1 VASVG
6 ILGGT
11 FNPPH
16 RGHLALAR
24 TALEQLG
31 LDEVWLMPVALPPHK
46 SLKDDPGLEHRVELC
61 RRLAAEDPR
70 LRVSR
75 LEADRGG
82 PSFTVDTLRA
92 LRESHPEH
100 ELTFIAGGDMA
111 ASLPTW
117 REPDELLALV
127 RFAVAE
133 RSAARRSEIER
144 ALAGL
149 GGGREVL
156 FLDMPPDDASSSEVR
171 RRVAGGSGPGD
182 LVPAGVARYIVE
194 QGLYGASV
202 SAR

>member
-31 LDEVWLMPVALPPHK
+31 LDEVWLMPVARPHK
-46 SLKDDPGLEHRVELC
+46 EVRDDPGVEHRVQLA

-75 LEADRGG
+75 VEADRGG
-82 PSFTVDTLRA
+82 PSFSVDTLRA

-100 ELTFIAGGDMA
+100 ELTFILGGDVA
-111 ASLPTW
+111 ASLPGW
-117 REPDELLALV
+117 REPEAVLGLARL
-127 RFAVAE
+127 AVAGRPAAGRAEVEAALGELE
-133 RSAARRSEIER
+133 RE
-144 ALAGL
+144 GD
-149 GGGREVL
+149 VV
-156 FLDMPPDDASSSEVR
+156 FLDMPPDAVSSSEVR
-171 RRVAGGSGPGD
+171 RRVAEGGEPGD
-182 LVPAGVARYIVE
+182 LVPAGVARYIADE
-194 QGLYGASV
+194 GLYGAGV